1 MTRGGR
7 GRQSPDPAR
16 RCAVTGATGPKAGL
30 VRFVVGPGDEIAPD
44 ILGRLP
50 GRGIWVSAE
59 REVLERAERK
69 GVFTRAARRKVTV
82 PEGLADK
89 VEAGLARRVME
100 LVSMARKAGLAV
112 AGYEKVKSWID
123 SGRAEVLLQA
133 HDGSERGRSKLRA
146 PHGPGSLVAVLDAS
160 ELGFAFGRENVI
172 HAALAGGGL
181 TTRVVEEAA
190 RLSGLR
196 AKIGGDVPAG
206 KGNTT
211 I

>member
-7 GRQSPDPAR
+7 ARQSPDPER
-16 RCAVTGATGPKAGL
+16 RCAVTGETGPKAGL
-30 VRFVVGPGDEIAPD
+30 VRFVVGPESQIVPD

-50 GRGIWVSAE
+50 GRGIWVSAD
-59 REVLERAERK
+59 RSALDRAGSK
-69 GVFTRAARRKVTV
+69 GIFARAARQKVTV
-82 PEGLADK
+82 PDGLADR
-89 VEAGLARRVME
+89 VETALARRVTE

-146 PHGPGSLVAVLDAS
+146 PHGSGSLVSVLDAS